1 MKHWIRIGL
10 SFAYCVALCTGGRA
24 DDANPIVVDGPS
36 RGQLFE
42 ARMRADMGPA
52 YNPVTSPAA
61 PIFYLPS
68 DLKDVVLGIDVSHH
82 NDENCT
88 CKAGETC
95 SECKI
100 DWSKISSQNVNFVY
114 VKESQGSRY
123 RDPTFEH
130 HWRALATFKI
140 PRGAYHSL
148 AADEDPVAQ
157 ADNFVDRLDDLG
169 KLQPLDLPPCLD
181 LESDLRKD
189 AAKRWIVTPDNGKI
203 RDFWAG
209 QDPDDVLQKALQW
222 LKRVEERTGRRP
234 IVYTSRGWWRAIIK
248 DDAKIA
254 KLQGYPIWI
263 ANYTDS
269 GNPVHGK
276 PKVPNDSTWTLWHF
290 TDSGRMADA
299 DVLPGKLNVTIFNGA
314 PTDFQKALGIT
325 PPEKVAVAR
334 LDPSKA
340 KQPEQATDAI
350 PTEMKEAAKPA
361 DQVAIVSPSET
372 KEPAKPA
379 DQVATVAPAET
390 KEPAKPA
397 DQVAT
402 VAPSETKEPA
412 KPVDQTAIVTPAET
426 KEAKPADQ
434 VATVTP
440 SDSTDSPKPV
450 DQTATAAPT
459 ETKPSATAA
468 SAAPTTRASRSSRA
482 RARSPAPQLAEV
494 KSPSDKVASDTSPTN
509 GSPVEIVLANGRVL
523 RVDATIDPD
532 VLSRLISA
540 IDGN

>member
-24 DDANPIVVDGPS
+24 DDANPVVVDGPS
-36 RGQLFE
+36 RGQLFD

-61 PIFYLPS
+61 PTFYLPS

-148 AADEDPVAQ
+148 SADEDPVAQ
-157 ADNFVDRLDDLG
+157 ADNFVDMLDDLG

-189 AAKRWIVTPDNGKI
+189 TAKRWIVTPENGKI

-248 DDAKIA
+248 DDTKIA

-263 ANYTDS
+263 TNYSDS
-269 GNPVHGK
+269 GSPVHAK
-276 PKVPNDSTWTLWHF
+276 PKVPNDSTWILWHF

-299 DVLPGKLNVTIFNGA
+299 DALPGKLNVTIFNGA
-314 PTDFQKALGIT
+314 TTDFQKALGIT
-325 PPEKVAVAR
+325 PPEKVEVAR
-334 LDPSKA
+334 LDPSKD
-340 KQPEQATDAI
+340 KQPAQATDAVPAEI
-350 PTEMKEAAKPA
+350 KAA
-361 DQVAIVSPSET
+361 
-372 KEPAKPA
+372 AKPA

-390 KEPAKPA
+390 KEPATSA

-412 KPVDQTAIVTPAET
+412 KPVDQAAIVTPAET

-440 SDSTDSPKPV
+440 SESTDSPKPV

-468 SAAPTTRASRSSRA
+468 SPAPTTRASRSSRA
-482 RARSPAPQLAEV
+482 RARSPTQQLAEV
-494 KSPSDKVASDTSPTN
+494 KPPSDKVASDTSPAN

-540 IDGN
+540 LDGN